1 MLSVELTE
9 MNSLKIYEWYLA
21 KWYKKEHETSQTEMQ
36 LLTVYIDSVV
46 FHATN
51 ILDYLNRAL

>member
-9 MNSLKIYEWYLA
+9 MNSLEIYEWYLA
-21 KWYKKEHETSQTEMQ
+21 KWYKKEHEMSQTEMQ
-36 LLTVYIDSVV
+36 LLTVYIDNVV

-51 ILDYLNRAL
+51 ILDCPNCAL